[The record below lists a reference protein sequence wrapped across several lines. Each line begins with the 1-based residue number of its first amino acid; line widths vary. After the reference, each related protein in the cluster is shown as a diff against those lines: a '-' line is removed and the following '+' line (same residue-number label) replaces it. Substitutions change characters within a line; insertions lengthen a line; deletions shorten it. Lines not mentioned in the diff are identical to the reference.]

1 MQKNPN
7 VLVTEL
13 ASISVTLN
21 NLEIRVA
28 DQQRDHITEFTTLEI
43 AELGAI
49 RHKMR
54 QCAGALGTF
63 AEHAH
68 NRMEQ

>member
-63 AEHAH
+63 AAHAH